1 MVKLLKGVERSVKKI
16 IPRNLRK
23 FVRSSRYEL
32 VTFKNRP
39 IELIV
44 HVGAHFAEDAEYYES
59 LGAKT
64 VLWIEA
70 DPNTHKK
77 LSKILAARTGLC
89 NHIAHLGLVSDRPGE
104 VLKFNRFNGDGSSSS
119 VYHASEEQ
127 QLRFVE
133 TKETGEVLELTT
145 QTLDQILVEHE
156 IDVFQAKTPMLI
168 VDVQGHELSV
178 LKGVGDG
185 ISAFS
190 LCKIEVSRVPMYVD
204 AVLFPELDA
213 YIRSYGFKLVSH
225 AYWRVP
231 KHGDVLYQRK

>member
-1 MVKLLKGVERSVKKI
+1 M
-16 IPRNLRK
+16 
-23 FVRSSRYEL
+23 
-32 VTFKNRP
+32 
-39 IELIV
+39 

-70 DPNTHKK
+70 DPNTYDK
-77 LSKILAARTGLC
+77 LSEILNAKTGPC
-89 NHIAHLGLVSDRPGE
+89 HHIAHLGLVSDTPGE
-104 VLKFNRFNGDGSSSS
+104 VLKFYRFNGKGSSSS
-119 VYHASEEQ
+119 VYHASEEHK
-127 QLRFVE
+127 LRFE
-133 TKETGEVLELTT
+133 KTRETGEVLELTT
-145 QTLDQILVEHE
+145 QTLNQILAEHD
-156 IDVFQAKTPMLI
+156 IDVSQAKTSMLI

-190 LCKIEVSRVPMYVD
+190 LCKTEVSRVPMYVD

-213 YIRSYGFKLVSH
+213 YIRRYGFILVSH
-225 AYWRVP
+225 PYWRVP